1 MPNNNITTTTTTTN
15 NNNNNTTTGSWQFI
29 RAVEEAFFLLDRDQ
43 DRLINEDD
51 FCNIAKSVGI
61 DLHPDEASTL
71 IRTTILEQ
79 TDDHVEEA
87 ELTVDQYST
96 LMLRYVGS
104 SELNEELRKTFDA
117 FDRDHDGIITRQ
129 DMDKLRYETSFFN
142 QLDDEQYELVVKELL
157 IQGNNSTGLD
167 FNRFV
172 ILMMNQ

>member
-1 MPNNNITTTTTTTN
+1 
-15 NNNNNTTTGSWQFI
+15 
-29 RAVEEAFFLLDRDQ
+29 
-43 DRLINEDD
+43 
-51 FCNIAKSVGI
+51 
-61 DLHPDEASTL
+61 
-71 IRTTILEQ
+71 
-79 TDDHVEEA
+79 
-87 ELTVDQYST
+87 
-96 LMLRYVGS
+96 RYVGS